1 MSDAAN
7 VFHPA
12 ARPPLPRHVAIIMD
26 GNGRWAKRR
35 GLPRIEGHRKG
46 ADSVRDV
53 VRASRELG
61 LKALTLYAFSTQN
74 WDRPMEEVRALMEL
88 LRDYL
93 VEERAEIMD

>member
-1 MSDAAN
+1 MNAHN
-7 VFHPA
+7 
-12 ARPPLPRHVAIIMD
+12 LPRHVAIIMD

-53 VRASRELG
+53 VRAAREIG
-61 LKALTLYAFSTQN
+61 LKALTLYAFSSQN
-74 WDRPMEEVRALMEL
+74 WDRPPEEVRTLMEL

-93 VEERAEIMD
+93 VEERPEILDNDIRLTTIG